1 VHEFSVVAFLKVRS
15 NEVDIANGDRDD
27 PNFKSKI
34 KKEYLRFLSESFE
47 FSTSFSICLAAV
59 FVDSFAHPTA
69 VDGTSH
75 KVQGPAVDEIDRL
88 IFSCLID

>member
-1 VHEFSVVAFLKVRS
+1 MEID
-15 NEVDIANGDRDD
+15 ND

-34 KKEYLRFLSESFE
+34 KKEYLRFLSESSE
-47 FSTSFSICLAAV
+47 FSTSFSICLAAASIH
-59 FVDSFAHPTA
+59 SFAHPTA